1 MDKSLDGS
9 PQDDDTGP
17 AAARRASRAVA
28 VASGALVLVAI
39 TTVIVVVL
47 GGDRPGSS
55 GAAGGLTDV
64 VQTYEPAERQAID
77 AFTAEMLD
85 GTTFDSEDLRGQVA
99 VVNVWG
105 SWCGPC
111 RAEAPDLARLAT
123 ERAGEVVFIGI
134 NVRDNEAA
142 AQAYERSF
150 AVPYPSIA
158 TEDSGAALLAF
169 RGALASAAV
178 PSTVVLDADTRV
190 AARVVGPVTYRTL
203 DALITDV
210 LGTAEDKTAQGE

>member
-1 MDKSLDGS
+1 MDNKT
-9 PQDDDTGP
+9 PETPNTDDESGP
-17 AAARRASRAVA
+17 LSAGRAYRAVA
-28 VASGALVLVAI
+28 VAAGVLILVA
-39 TTVIVVVL
+39 TVTVVVVVL

-55 GAAGGLTDV
+55 GGGTTDV
-64 VQTYEPAERQAID
+64 VQTFEPAEREPID
-77 AFTAEMLD
+77 VFTARMLD
-85 GTTFDSEDLRGQVA
+85 GTTFDSADLGGKVA

-123 ERAGEVVFIGI
+123 ERADEVTFLGI
-134 NVRDNEAA
+134 NVRDNAAA
-142 AQAYERSF
+142 AQAYERTF

-158 TEDSGAALLAF
+158 TEDSGVALLAF

-178 PSTVVLDADTRV
+178 PSTVVLDTETRV

-210 LGTAEDKTAQGE
+210 LDTAPDATAQAE